1 MGLIQE
7 TNAQYYAGQEILKYS
22 GGVGGTLYFDF
33 NTVLELGA
41 FNSYDPASPDYAL
54 NNFKIYRSP
63 TAIGPFEG
71 VGSTW
76 TEITNPYSVE
86 GNTFS
91 FTTAIFLNT
100 VTFGGAGS
108 ILPSG
113 DIRIVDPGVSY
124 VGDFNGFYLQ
134 TDEPSGYSQITA
146 VYDGVSRTELSF
158 AGNYTGPAI
167 PPSNSISLYDLL
179 IPDGSFVGVQ
189 VKQEAL
195 WNNYGGYQYVTL
207 EDVINNFMMMYIGK
221 DKIISQAPRG
231 DVIFHAKRGLQEFSF
246 DTLRSIKSQEVTVPD
261 SLSVIIPQDY
271 VNYVELSWI
280 DMAGVKHIIYPT
292 DLTINPYETPIQ
304 DGTPEG
310 VPIQDHW
317 GENLEGTSL
326 TEERW
331 DNQRKDFTI
340 EPILDPLGLGNNW
353 YRYWDVRLLGQR
365 YGLLPEYAQ
374 RNGWFTID
382 DRKGKLSFSSV
393 LHKKLITIEYIS
405 DGLAYDQDT
414 KIPKMAET
422 ALYMHILHGILSTR
436 ANVPE
441 YTIQRFKKERRAAL
455 RNAKIRLSNIK
466 LDEFVQV
473 MRGKSKWIKY

>member
-7 TNAQYYAGQEILKYS
+7 TNAQYYAGQEILQS
-22 GGVGGTLYFDF
+22 AGLPGEEFYFDF
-33 NTVLELGA
+33 DTVLKLGA
-41 FNSYDPASPDYAL
+41 FNSYDPANPDYAL
-54 NNFKIYRSP
+54 NNFKVYTSP

-76 TEITNPYSVE
+76 TEYIGGYTME
-86 GNTFS
+86 GNTLI
-91 FTTAIFLNT
+91 A
-100 VTFGGAGS
+100 A
-108 ILPSG
+108 
-113 DIRIVDPGVSY
+113 PGPIP
-124 VGDFNGFYLQ
+124 VGYIGIQL
-134 TDEPSGYSQITA
+134 
-146 VYDGVSRTELSF
+146 
-158 AGNYTGPAI
+158 
-167 PPSNSISLYDLL
+167 
-179 IPDGSFVGVQ
+179 
-189 VKQEAL
+189 KQEAL

-331 DNQRKDFTI
+331 DSQRKDFTI
-340 EPILDPLGLGNNW
+340 EPILDPMGLGNNW

-422 ALYMHILHGILSTR
+422 ALYMHMLHGILSSR

-441 YTIQRFKKERRAAL
+441 YTIHRFKKERRAAL

>member
-7 TNAQYYAGQEILKYS
+7 TNAQYYAGQEILQS
-22 GGVGGTLYFDF
+22 AGLPGEEFYFDF
-33 NTVLELGA
+33 DTVLKLGA
-41 FNSYDPASPDYAL
+41 FNSYDPANPDYAL
-54 NNFKIYRSP
+54 NNFKVYTSP

-76 TEITNPYSVE
+76 TEYIGGYTME
-86 GNTFS
+86 GNTLI
-91 FTTAIFLNT
+91 A
-100 VTFGGAGS
+100 A
-108 ILPSG
+108 
-113 DIRIVDPGVSY
+113 PGPIP
-124 VGDFNGFYLQ
+124 VGYIGIQL
-134 TDEPSGYSQITA
+134 
-146 VYDGVSRTELSF
+146 
-158 AGNYTGPAI
+158 
-167 PPSNSISLYDLL
+167 
-179 IPDGSFVGVQ
+179 
-189 VKQEAL
+189 KQEAL

-331 DNQRKDFTI
+331 DSQRKDFTI

-422 ALYMHILHGILSTR
+422 ALYMHMLHGILSSR

>member
-7 TNAQYYAGQEILKYS
+7 TNAQYYAGQQILQS
-22 GGVGGTLYFDF
+22 TGLPGEEFYFDF
-33 NTVLELGA
+33 DTVLKLGA
-41 FNSYDPASPDYAL
+41 FNSYDPANPDYAL
-54 NNFKIYRSP
+54 NNFKVYTSP

-76 TEITNPYSVE
+76 TEYIGGYTME
-86 GNTFS
+86 GNTLI
-91 FTTAIFLNT
+91 A
-100 VTFGGAGS
+100 A
-108 ILPSG
+108 
-113 DIRIVDPGVSY
+113 PGPIP
-124 VGDFNGFYLQ
+124 VGY
-134 TDEPSGYSQITA
+134 I
-146 VYDGVSRTELSF
+146 
-158 AGNYTGPAI
+158 
-167 PPSNSISLYDLL
+167 
-179 IPDGSFVGVQ
+179 GVQ
-189 VKQEAL
+189 LKQEAL

-331 DNQRKDFTI
+331 DSQRKNFTI